1 VKEVIVELGE
11 RTYPVRIGNGIIG
24 PELDALHHVSEVAL
38 ITDESVARQPW
49 FEELEEVLRARSA
62 KFVLFRVPAGEPSK
76 NLGLVAAALSEMAK
90 AHLSRA
96 AAVIAVGGGVV
107 GDLAGYTA
115 ASYLRGVRLIHIP
128 TTLLACVDS
137 SIGGKTGVNLPEGKN
152 LVGAFYQPERVVMD
166 LDFLE
171 TLPPREFSAG
181 MAEVIKYGI
190 ISDPGLFAACEPG
203 RPADLAAVV
212 EKCVAIKGGIV
223 SRDERETLGERATLN
238 FGHTLGHAIE
248 QSVGYGKLLHGEAI
262 SLGMIAACVIS
273 ERIAGLDPA
282 VTARVRSSCEKNG
295 LPVSYPGLS
304 LEQLRPAL
312 LRDKKATSTKLRW
325 ILAPVIGKT
334 ELRDDVSEADI
345 IAAIQA
351 IS

>member
-11 RTYPVRIGNGIIG
+11 RSYPVRIGHGIIG
-24 PELDALHHVSEVAL
+24 PELDALHPLDEIAL

-76 NLGLVAAALSEMAK
+76 DLGLVARALSEMAK
-90 AHLSRA
+90 ASLSRR
-96 AAVIAVGGGVV
+96 AAVVAVGGGVV
-107 GDLAGYTA
+107 GDLAGFTA
-115 ASYLRGVRLIHIP
+115 AIYLRGVRLIHIP

-152 LVGAFYQPERVVMD
+152 LVGAFHQPERVVME
-166 LDFLE
+166 LDFLG

-181 MAEVIKYGI
+181 MAEVIKYGV
-190 ISDPGLFAACEPG
+190 ISDPALFAQCEPG
-203 RPADLAAVV
+203 RPADLAEVV
-212 EKCVAIKGGIV
+212 GKCVAIKGGIV
-223 SRDERETLGERATLN
+223 SRDEKEISGERATLN

-248 QSVGYGKLLHGEAI
+248 QSAGYGTLLHGEAV

-273 ERIAGLDPA
+273 ERKAGLDPA
-282 VTARVRSSCEKNG
+282 VTARVREACRKNG
-295 LPVSYPGLS
+295 LPVAFPGLG

-325 ILAPVIGKT
+325 VLAPEIGRT
-334 ELRDDVSEADI
+334 ELRDDVSDDDI
-345 IAAIQA
+345 EAAIHA